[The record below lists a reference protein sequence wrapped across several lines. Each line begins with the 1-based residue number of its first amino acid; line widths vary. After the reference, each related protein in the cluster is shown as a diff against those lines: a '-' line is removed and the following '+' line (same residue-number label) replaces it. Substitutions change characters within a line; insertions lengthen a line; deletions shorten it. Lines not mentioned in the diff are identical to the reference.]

1 MTASWTVS
9 RNLSTQSKACQKRN
23 VVVPKRRNGR
33 SRHSWRIYPREK
45 AKLHNLTTR
54 RNSSFV
60 NNTRQLLSVRVFSVP
75 AKRSAVTNS
84 TNKQTFRNLR
94 HFEIRKGICKLV
106 PKQLSFAASGRFS
119 SEPVQPEPP
128 ETDGRDAVPGD
139 GEWLKFYAGLLAPRP
154 SRSWGGG
161 GKLGRE
167 EKRRRRG
174 RGGEEREKRKP
185 LFSSRLSFP
194 TAPRLTLLS
203 SGPSLPPGP

>member
-23 VVVPKRRNGR
+23 VVVPKRQNGR

-45 AKLHNLTTR
+45 AKLHNLTTK

-106 PKQLSFAASGRFS
+106 PKHCPLLPQVDSVRSQYNQNLQKLMEEMQYLEMVSGSNSTRAYS
-119 SEPVQPEPP
+119 LP
-128 ETDGRDAVPGD
+128 GRADRGAEGGNWGGKRND
-139 GEWLKFYAGLLAPRP
+139 
-154 SRSWGGG
+154 GGG
-161 GKLGRE
+161 GGVEKNGRKE
-167 EKRRRRG
+167 SH
-174 RGGEEREKRKP
+174 
-185 LFSSRLSFP
+185 FS
-194 TAPRLTLLS
+194 
-203 SGPSLPPGP
+203 PPASVSQPPHD